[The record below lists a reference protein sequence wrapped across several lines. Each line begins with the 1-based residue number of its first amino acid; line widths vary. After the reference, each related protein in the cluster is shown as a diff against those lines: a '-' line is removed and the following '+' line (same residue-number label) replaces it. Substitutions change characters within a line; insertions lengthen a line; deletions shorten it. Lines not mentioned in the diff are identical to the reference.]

1 MQQWQ
6 RQKKTSP
13 KCRLKVTFFGEA
25 GIDTGA
31 LNKEF
36 LTAVVLHS
44 TMRVIPVLDQLRK
57 GLLLYDLPK
66 IMKSYPDLCLPL
78 FVPGDDDKVDT
89 AFILEKCHPLF
100 RTWRHD
106 CWQSHAVEDGTGT
119 PALPSEKKDFDLT
132 VKFNHDCDIHHTVCF
147 PPLRACTRTV
157 TFPSAHLK
165 TPEEFKNIMQ
175 LAMHHGESFDR
186 V

>member
-1 MQQWQ
+1 
-6 RQKKTSP
+6 
-13 KCRLKVTFFGEA
+13 
-25 GIDTGA
+25 
-31 LNKEF
+31 
-36 LTAVVLHS
+36 
-44 TMRVIPVLDQLRK
+44 MRVIPVLDQLRK

-66 IMKSYPDLCLPL
+66 IMKSCPDLCLPL

-100 RTWRHD
+100 
-106 CWQSHAVEDGTGT
+106 SEKGSLKYMEDGTGT

-147 PPLRACTRTV
+147 PTVSACTRTV